1 MSAPSPS
8 HEGAEGGSPLPE
20 TDPTIEK
27 LLENGYRGHE
37 GERAPGRF
45 PWRGAAELVPH
56 LPVVRV
62 VERGRILARVD
73 APRCAVNCVRVYHDH
88 KPHRRR
94 A

>member
-1 MSAPSPS
+1 MSSSLPN
-8 HEGAEGGSPLPE
+8 EGAGGGSPLPE

-37 GERAPGRF
+37 GERVPHRF
-45 PWRGAAELVPH
+45 PWPSVPHLAPH

-62 VERGRILARVD
+62 VTRGRILARVD
-73 APRCAVNCVRVYHDH
+73 APRAAVNCVRVYHDH